1 MNRLTN
7 RQKMLIK
14 KYTLLTVSILLITGI
29 FLSIPSIARA
39 LPRSLAEALTR
50 NPSAVSDET
59 ASEPDRLTAL
69 MGDSFT
75 AILGFDYEAEP
86 EIPILDITEGAKFVQ
101 AVNLCWYTIDEEPQ
115 LYLINRTNFSV
126 NLNDFR
132 SNEYPIS
139 REIGSEPTV
148 LIVHTHGTESYLAPG
163 IDYYTPNES
172 FRSTDE
178 SKTVVAVG
186 KVLAEELNKR
196 GIVTI
201 HDTVMHDK
209 DDYSNAYTNSKR
221 AVAEML
227 KKYPTI
233 KYVIDLHRDAV
244 FTSDGT
250 NQKPVTAING
260 QPAAQVMLVVGTNQG
275 GADHPNW
282 RKNLTVAVALQETM
296 NRDYPT
302 LSRPICLRSASFN
315 QQLSPGYLLLEVGSC
330 GNTIEEA
337 KNAAKLFAAAFASTI
352 KQN

>member
-7 RQKMLIK
+7 RQKLLIK
-14 KYTLLTVSILLITGI
+14 KYTLLILSILLITGVFI
-29 FLSIPSIARA
+29 SIPSIARA
-39 LPRSLAEALTR
+39 LPRSLAEALTQK
-50 NPSAVSDET
+50 PSAVSDET
-59 ASEPDRLTAL
+59 VSKADRLTAI
-69 MGDSFT
+69 MGEAFT
-75 AILGFDYEAEP
+75 AVLGFDYEAEP
-86 EIPILDITEGAKFVQ
+86 EIPKLENTEGAKFVK
-101 AVNLCWYTIDEEPQ
+101 AVNLCWYTLDEEPQ
-115 LYLINRTNFSV
+115 LYLLNRTSFSV
-126 NLNDFR
+126 NLNDYK
-132 SNEYPIS
+132 NKEYPIS
-139 REIGSEPTV
+139 REIGSDPTV
-148 LIVHTHGTESYLAPG
+148 LIVHTHGTESYLASG
-163 IDYYTPNES
+163 VDYYTANDN
-172 FRSTDE
+172 FRSTEE

-186 KVLAEELNKR
+186 KVLADELNSR

-209 DDYSNAYTNSKR
+209 DDYSNAYTNSKK

-250 NQKPVTAING
+250 NQKPVTTING
-260 QPAAQVMLVVGTNQG
+260 QQVAQVMLVVGTNQG

-282 RKNLTVAVALQETM
+282 RQNLTVAVALQETM

-330 GNTIEEA
+330 GNTIDEA

-352 KQN
+352 KKN